1 MIRVLALLF
10 FASLTLFAAGDATFE
25 GKRELNVAA
34 VAMFMVFI
42 LGTLGI
48 TYWAAKRTKS
58 ASDFYT
64 AGGGITGFQNGL
76 AIAGDYMSAAAFLG
90 VSGLIYMN
98 GYDGI
103 IYAVSFLVGWPVIL
117 FFMAEKLRNLGKF
130 TFADIA
136 AYRLA
141 QKEIRTLAAFGS
153 LSVVILYLI
162 AQMVGAGKLIQIL
175 FGMEYEYAVFM
186 VGALMIIY
194 VTFDGVI
201 YAVSFLVGW
210 PVILFFMAE
219 KLRNLGKFTFADIAA
234 YRLAQKEIRTLA
246 AFGSLSVVILYLI
259 AQMVGAGKLIQI
271 LFGMEYEYAVFMV
284 GALMII
290 YVTFGGM
297 LATTWVQI
305 IKAVLLLSGVSFM
318 AIMVLWH
325 FGFNFESLAQTA
337 VNNHAKGEEILK
349 PGGFLSDPVSA
360 ISLGMALML
369 GTAGLPHVLMRFFT
383 VGNAKE
389 ARKSVVYATGFVAYF
404 WVIISIVGLGAIA
417 FLNSAEGAQYFVD
430 GKLFGGSNMAS
441 VHLSHMLGGNAFLG
455 FISAVA
461 FATILAV
468 VSGLTLAGASAISHD
483 IYANVIN
490 PNASDEKI
498 VKISKITVII
508 VGIVGVTLGIA
519 FESQNIAYMVGLAF
533 GIAASANFPIL
544 FLSIYWSKLTT
555 RGAFIG
561 GFMGLITAVSLVIL
575 GPNVWVQ
582 ILGNEK
588 AIFPYAHPALFSVT
602 VAFVS
607 IWFFSIIDNSKRA
620 TTERAM
626 FRAQNVRANTGIGS
640 AGAVSH

>member
-1 MIRVLALLF
+1 MLKILALITII
-10 FASLTLFAAGDATFE
+10 ALTAFAAGDATFE
-25 GKRELNVAA
+25 ATKRDLNIPAII
-34 VAMFMVFI
+34 MFFVFI
-42 LGTLGI
+42 LATLGI
-48 TYWAAKRTKS
+48 TFWAAKKTKS

-90 VSGLIYMN
+90 VSGLIYMK
-98 GYDGI
+98 GY
-103 IYAVSFLVGWPVIL
+103 
-117 FFMAEKLRNLGKF
+117 
-130 TFADIA
+130 
-136 AYRLA
+136 
-141 QKEIRTLAAFGS
+141 
-153 LSVVILYLI
+153 
-162 AQMVGAGKLIQIL
+162 
-175 FGMEYEYAVFM
+175 
-186 VGALMIIY
+186 
-194 VTFDGVI
+194 DGVI

-234 YRLAQKEIRTLA
+234 YRLGQKEIRTLA
-246 AFGSLSVVILYLI
+246 AFGSISVVVLYLI
-259 AQMVGAGKLIQI
+259 AQMVGAGKLIQV
-271 LFGMEYEYAVFMV
+271 LFGMDYAYAVVMV

-305 IKAVLLLSGVSFM
+305 IKACLLLSGVSFM
-318 AIMVLWH
+318 AIMVLYH
-325 FGFNFESLAQTA
+325 FDFSFESLAAKA
-337 VNNHAKGEEILK
+337 VENHKSREAILS
-349 PGGFLSDPVSA
+349 PGGFITDPISA

-404 WVIISIVGLGAIA
+404 WIIITIVGFGAIA
-417 FLNSAEGAQYFVD
+417 FLNSADGAEYFVD

-490 PNASDEKI
+490 PNATDEK
-498 VKISKITVII
+498 VVNISKITVII
-508 VGIVGVTLGIA
+508 IGIVGVILGIA

-544 FLSIYWSKLTT
+544 FLSIYWSGLTT
-555 RGAFIG
+555 KGAFIG
-561 GFMGLITAVSLVIL
+561 GFMGLTAAVALVIL

-602 VAFVS
+602 VAFIS
-607 IWFFSIIDNSKRA
+607 IWFFSKIDNSPRA
-620 TTERAM
+620 QVEKEL
-626 FRAQNVRANTGIGS
+626 FRAQNVRANTGIGA